1 MGSGVNVRF
10 YLHTETLLCYP
21 TFCDCPRGGGGGV
34 GLGMLSFGSIRT
46 PIQKKLFY
54 VTLHNATRAV
64 LGAHV
69 FLVRQR
75 SSTVRFAFP
84 VLYNSSPV
92 YGVFKSK
99 NNIVM

>member
-1 MGSGVNVRF
+1 MLPYILRLPESGVGW
-10 YLHTETLLCYP
+10 
-21 TFCDCPRGGGGGV
+21 D